1 MDKENKKDD
10 SLKNYLKK
18 NKEGIKIMLEVLKFK
33 SGEKSSKIINLA
45 NREVVFKNFYN
56 LHEGTLQDLVV

>member
-1 MDKENKKDD
+1 MDKESKKED

-33 SGEKSSKIINLA
+33 SGEKSTKIISLA

-56 LHEGTLQDLVV
+56 IH